1 MSQKIEFRRRRE
13 VGELVST
20 TFEFIRQNF
29 KPLSL
34 SLLYVGLPL
43 AVLQGAILT
52 LYQNSLADAQNT
64 TDVADAFS
72 RVFGVEFFLSLL
84 LSFVLYGGV
93 SAAVYSFVQRYIAQ
107 PDPDLIQ
114 VNDVIAD
121 TLNTALAVLTTA
133 LLLGV
138 ILFIVALPSFF
149 LFFIPV
155 LYVSV
160 ATAPI
165 IIIRLVEQKG
175 FFEAFSRSFQLTQ
188 GNWWRV
194 FATLLVIGLVGYLIS
209 FIFSL
214 PSIVLNFIVTF
225 NAASSDALDML
236 LQVLFSS
243 LSTLGSVVLNGL
255 LSIGIAFI
263 YFDLV
268 ERKESSGLM
277 ERIEQISK

>member
-1 MSQKIEFRRRRE
+1 M
-13 VGELVST
+13 
-20 TFEFIRQNF
+20 
-29 KPLSL
+29 
-34 SLLYVGLPL
+34 
-43 AVLQGAILT
+43 
-52 LYQNSLADAQNT
+52 
-64 TDVADAFS
+64 
-72 RVFGVEFFLSLL
+72 
-84 LSFVLYGGV
+84 
-93 SAAVYSFVQRYIAQ
+93 
-107 PDPDLIQ
+107 
-114 VNDVIAD
+114 NDVIAD
-121 TLNTALAVLTTA
+121 TLNTALVVLTTA

-138 ILFIVALPSFF
+138 ILFIVAFPSFF
-149 LFFIPV
+149 LLFIPV
-155 LYVSV
+155 LYISV

-214 PSIVLNFIVTF
+214 PSIVLNFIATF
-225 NAASSDALDML
+225 NAVSSDALNVLM
-236 LQVLFSS
+236 QVLFSS
-243 LSTLGSVVLNGL
+243 LSTLGSVALNGL
-255 LSIGIAFI
+255 LSIGIAFT